1 MTPKEKA
8 EELIEKYK
16 SIYVTVE
23 GCKDGGNPCIVTN
36 NMFTNAAARCAK
48 IAVEEVLYALQ
59 VPSIENKGSKLYDSQ
74 IQYWNEVLILTHKL

>member
-8 EELIEKYK
+8 KELIEKYK

-23 GCKDGGNPCIVTN
+23 GCKDGGNPCIITN

-48 IAVEEVLYALQ
+48 IAAEEVINYAKTFGDVTELD
-59 VPSIENKGSKLYDSQ
+59 V
-74 IQYWNEVLILTHKL
+74 QYYNEVLTHLNT